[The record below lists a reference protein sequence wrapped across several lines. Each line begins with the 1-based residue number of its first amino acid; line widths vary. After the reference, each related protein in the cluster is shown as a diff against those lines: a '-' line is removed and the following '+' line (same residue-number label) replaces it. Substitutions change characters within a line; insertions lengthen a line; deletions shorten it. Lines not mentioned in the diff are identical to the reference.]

1 VKEKEPDTMKE
12 AMETSDIIIGII
24 AALGVVVLLV
34 VFVMVVRKIFL
45 SKDGDTE

>member
-1 VKEKEPDTMKE
+1 VKEKKPDTMKE
-12 AMETSDIIIGII
+12 AMETSDIIIGIM

-45 SKDGDTE
+45 SKDADTE